1 MRKNLIAVAAVVLML
16 GCCSLN
22 SLAIQDEESISS
34 YNEAEEAA
42 RRAINNIEQASNLVN
57 GEWDAIELTGLYV
70 RLFDAITEAVE
81 KEGEKKG
88 YQIVEINYSADNQ
101 YFSIKVKPTIYQIKR
116 GDTLTKIA
124 KEKGTT
130 VDNLL
135 EMNPQITNPDII
147 YAGSILKIR

>member
-1 MRKNLIAVAAVVLML
+1 MRKNLIAVTAVVLML